1 MKQQIARLAI
11 LAHAL
16 TGVTATISR
25 PGAEQPMD
33 VLAGSDN
40 EIHLLPGDEVTIKV
54 ASDDRWVEKQ
64 KKADEAAQAK
74 ATQRDDVD
82 HTTDLDKAARKGIA
96 ANPQAGPDLSGDAG
110 MTLDEGK
117 AQAAAADP
125 ADPGTAPGA
134 VTSTTGATTRR
145 STRGSTQG

>member
-16 TGVTATISR
+16 TGVTATITR

-33 VLAGSDN
+33 VLPGSDN
-40 EIHLLPGDEVTIKV
+40 EIHLLPGDEIVIKV
-54 ASDDRWVEKQ
+54 ASDERWVERQKQ
-64 KKADEAAQAK
+64 ADAK
-74 ATQRDDVD
+74 AAEKASARDDVD
-82 HTTDLDKAARKGIA
+82 HTADLDKAARDDIA

>member
-1 MKQQIARLAI
+1 MKQQTATLAI

-16 TGVTATISR
+16 VGTVAHVEREGHDPLVIE
-25 PGAEQPMD
+25 PGTDNALN
-33 VLAGSDN
+33 LA
-40 EIHLLPGDEVTIKV
+40 PGDKVTIV
-54 ASDDRWVEKQ
+54 VGSDDRWVERQ
-64 KKADEAAQAK
+64 KAADAKAAQK
-74 ATQRDDVD
+74 ASARDDVD
-82 HTTDLDKAARKGIA
+82 HTAA
-96 ANPQAGPDLSGDAG
+96 PSGDAG

>member
-1 MKQQIARLAI
+1 MKQQTATLAI

-16 TGVTATISR
+16 VGTVAHVEREGHDPLVIE
-25 PGAEQPMD
+25 PGTDNALN
-33 VLAGSDN
+33 LA
-40 EIHLLPGDEVTIKV
+40 PGDKVTIV
-54 ASDDRWVEKQ
+54 VGSDDRWVERQ
-64 KKADEAAQAK
+64 KAADAK
-74 ATQRDDVD
+74 AAEKASARDDVD
-82 HTTDLDKAARKGIA
+82 HTTDLDKAARDDIA